1 LTAPVPPGTARA
13 ATAPDA
19 PGPPAL
25 SRAGVAAVAQRIAPY
40 IRVTPVIRVDLA
52 DFGLPGGPLTL
63 KLEQLQHSGSFKAR
77 GAFTNLLLRDIPPAG
92 VVAASGGNHG
102 AAVAY
107 AAGVLGIPAH
117 IFVPEVSSPAKI
129 SRIRGYGA
137 DLVVTG
143 AVYAEALAAS
153 QAWAAGRGALQ
164 VHAFDQAETVLGAG
178 TTGLE
183 LGTQAPGATTVL
195 AGVGGGG
202 LISGIALAC
211 HDQAR
216 VVGVEPEGAPTMFA
230 ARAAG
235 HPVDAPAGSI
245 AVDSLA
251 PRRIGELPF
260 AIAQRHLDSVLLVSD
275 AAILSAQR
283 LLWDRLRIVAEP
295 GGVTALA
302 AVLSGAYAPAPDEHL
317 AVVIS
322 GANTTAVS
330 LGE

>member
-1 LTAPVPPGTARA
+1 MTELTAAGAGRL
-13 ATAPDA
+13 
-19 PGPPAL
+19 AL
-25 SRAGVAAVAQRIAPY
+25 TRDDVAAIAARIAPY
-40 IRVTPVIRVDLA
+40 VRVTPVIRVDLA
-52 DFGLPGGPLTL
+52 DFGLPAGPLTL

-77 GAFTNLLLRDIPPAG
+77 GAFANLLLRDIPPAG

-137 DLVVTG
+137 DLVITG

-153 QAWAAGRGALQ
+153 QAWAGGRGALQ
-164 VHAFDQAETVLGAG
+164 VHAFDQRETVLGAG

-183 LGTQAPGATTVL
+183 LSTQAPGATTVL

-202 LISGIALAC
+202 LISGIAVAC

-230 ARAAG
+230 ALAAG
-235 HPVDAPAGSI
+235 QPVDAPAGSI

-260 AIAQRHLDSVLLVSD
+260 AIARRHLHSVLLVSD

-302 AVLSGAYAPAPDEHL
+302 AVLSGAYSPAPDEHPV
-317 AVVIS
+317 VVIS

-330 LGE
+330 LGN

>member
-1 LTAPVPPGTARA
+1 MAR
-13 ATAPDA
+13 
-19 PGPPAL
+19 
-25 SRAGVAAVAQRIAPY
+25 RIAPY
-40 IRVTPVIRVDLA
+40 VRVTPVIRVDLA

-77 GAFTNLLLRDIPPAG
+77 GAFTNLLLRDIPLPAWWPRPAATKRRGGRLRGRRARHPGPDFRARG
-92 VVAASGGNHG
+92 V
-102 AAVAY
+102 
-107 AAGVLGIPAH
+107 
-117 IFVPEVSSPAKI
+117 SPAKI

-153 QAWAAGRGALQ
+153 QAWAAGPRRPPGPRVRPAR
-164 VHAFDQAETVLGAG
+164 DGAG
-178 TTGLE
+178 RRDHRPGA
-183 LGTQAPGATTVL
+183 GAQAPGATTVL

-235 HPVDAPAGSI
+235 DPVDAPAGSV

-260 AIAQRHLDSVLLVSD
+260 AIAQRHLHSVLLVSD

-302 AVLSGAYAPAPDEHL
+302 AVLSGGYAPAPGEHL

-322 GANTTAVS
+322 GANTTAVN
-330 LGE
+330 LGD